1 MGKMRNL
8 VLELE
13 TLMWEY
19 RVPHKRLEF
28 IRGLLVYVARNYK
41 EFMHYLK
48 GLHLTIDSWI
58 YGRNKDLYKTKTQP
72 RFRIKVW

>member
-8 VLELE
+8 VLEME

-19 RVPHKRLEF
+19 RFPQKRLEL
-28 IRGLLVYVARNYK
+28 IRGLLVYVASNYK
-41 EFMHYLK
+41 GVMHYLK

-58 YGRNKDLYKTKTQP
+58 
-72 RFRIKVW
+72 